1 LKRIRARLFG
11 WFLPDREAYRAP
23 AHEPVPRRA
32 AWLDFL
38 VMDFAVL
45 RVFWKNFGRVGSK
58 GQAVRMNQPFPADIR
73 KAAAHGV
80 KTIVT
85 ARHDP
90 RHGGNALA
98 AAECERLGLD
108 YRTFPGLFSRAAPS
122 KETLLAAPTFF
133 RSLRYPVLLHC
144 KSGADRAGF
153 LSALYLIVVEG
164 CPVREAKD
172 ELSLRY
178 LHFSTSKTGILDAVF
193 AAYLK
198 AHPDEGKPFLDW
210 VRDDYDPEALTQTY
224 KAQGFADFL
233 DRVILRRE

>member
-1 LKRIRARLFG
+1 LKGIRARLFG
-11 WFLPDREAYRAP
+11 WFLPDREAHREP
-23 AHEPVPRRA
+23 ARDPARRHA

-38 VMDFAVL
+38 VMDFAIL
-45 RVFWKNFGRVGSK
+45 RVFWKNFGRVGTR

-80 KTIVT
+80 KTVVT

-90 RHGGNALA
+90 RHGGNALV
-98 AAECERLGLD
+98 AAECEKLGLD
-108 YRTFPGLFSRAAPS
+108 YLTFPGLFSRAAPA
-122 KETLLAAPTFF
+122 KETLLDAPEFF
-133 RSLRYPVLLHC
+133 SGLRYPVLLHC

-164 CPVREAKD
+164 EPVHVAKD

-193 AAYLK
+193 VTYLA
-198 AHPDEGKPFLDW
+198 AHPDEDKPFLDW
-210 VRDDYDPEALTQTY
+210 VRDDYDPEALTAGY
-224 KAQGFADFL
+224 RAQGFADFL
-233 DRVILRRE
+233 DRIVLRRE